1 MFVRPIIEKPKVHFK
16 ISELFVIIFGTGC
29 ERHAVQVL
37 EMAVADL
44 LCIINITVLS
54 KS

>member
-1 MFVRPIIEKPKVHFK
+1 MHFK
-16 ISELFVIIFGTGC
+16 ISELFVIMFGMGR
-29 ERHAVQVL
+29 ERHAVQ
-37 EMAVADL
+37 MAVADL